1 MRNKTGDG
9 KSGMI
14 ARFQKGSATYRCSM
28 CGRMTREVSAGDA
41 ATRLCRHCIEITE
54 WLNFIENGGSMEC
67 VPAKY
72 RAEIEKIEN
81 ES

>member
-1 MRNKTGDG
+1 MTGSG
-9 KSGMI
+9 KI
-14 ARFQKGSATYRCSM
+14 ARFQNGSATYRCVM
-28 CGRMTREVSAGDA
+28 CNRMTREVVAGDA
-41 ATRLCRHCIEITE
+41 ATKMCRHCIEITE
-54 WLNFIENGGSMEC
+54 WLNFIENGGSMEA